1 MRKAMIVFGLA
12 IAVAFVGVFSMG
24 IVNAYARDNS
34 NDEVTLN
41 YYQQGMMGYNY
52 NQSNFE
58 RVYLHLSIE
67 NQEKLDLAFASELK
81 VSDIQ
86 QKTVAE
92 VVEMLKQIKVD
103 ILDEIQL
110 DYSTQRYGMMGG
122 NMMGYYNSDQYA
134 SYGINTYE
142 WLYVHAY
149 EEQRQYLDEAFA
161 EAIMQLDFTTLSD
174 LELAEIITEIKS
186 SLVDQIQNPIQP
198 NE

>member
-1 MRKAMIVFGLA
+1 MRNAMIVFGLA

>member
-1 MRKAMIVFGLA
+1 MIVFGLA